1 MTKPSPNAHLDV
13 PSDRGDFGLF
23 GVITSGCHG
32 WLMLPASFPEDTK
45 RRLCPHEMTELLHFA
60 SYDPL
65 TLQQKRGVANR

>member
-45 RRLCPHEMTELLHFA
+45 RRLCPHEMGAMSERA
-60 SYDPL
+60 
-65 TLQQKRGVANR
+65 GVSVEAAR